1 MTLTEARRIGYL
13 FEESNGVL
21 TEGILDKIKDSIKKK
36 FSKEET
42 EDIKQ
47 NLSDNLGIDEN
58 SSVEEIEEKLREETG
73 GKDNFGLLKKVLKE
87 IAGFGAMSLAFEIQA
102 MIGAGIIKFF
112 DYSPIAIA
120 AVVIY
125 TLYSVS
131 ENWEKIRRKGLGKKV
146 DQFIF
151 GKRGHLGDFDDK
163 KNKDEN
169 DKEMNENRKVI
180 RLTELDLTR
189 IVKRVIQENKKQ
201 NLNEGLGTGL
211 LVLTGVGALYLVRKL
226 KKFVDR
232 YGKYVPMARITPFL
246 AKAKKIIDG
255 DDEEGEIVVTENKN
269 MTVVAIKKDGKIFDA
284 FTLDMKHDMVYD
296 GTKAFFGTLRK
307 SDLIVPMTLPK
318 DADTEHLDEIKEA
331 EEELVNGL
339 LEIIAKYG
347 KKKDE
352 E

>member
-1 MTLTEARRIGYL
+1 MILTEARRIGYL

-169 DKEMNENRKVI
+169 EKEMNENRKVI
-180 RLTELDLTR
+180 RLTESDLIR
-189 IVKRVIQENKKQ
+189 IVKRVI
-201 NLNEGLGTGL
+201 NEGG
-211 LVLTGVGALYLVRKL
+211 Y
-226 KKFVDR
+226 
-232 YGKYVPMARITPFL
+232 
-246 AKAKKIIDG
+246 
-255 DDEEGEIVVTENKN
+255 
-269 MTVVAIKKDGKIFDA
+269 
-284 FTLDMKHDMVYD
+284 
-296 GTKAFFGTLRK
+296 
-307 SDLIVPMTLPK
+307 
-318 DADTEHLDEIKEA
+318 
-331 EEELVNGL
+331 
-339 LEIIAKYG
+339 
-347 KKKDE
+347 
-352 E
+352 